1 MKGMSQ
7 TTGTSLSGIDHLRQ
21 SIVDILTTPVGSR
34 VMRRNYGSRLYQLV
48 DEPINRVLL
57 VEIYTAVAE
66 ALGHWEP
73 RFKLT
78 RVQVSSI
85 RAGKIVI
92 DLDGVYQP
100 QGTPL
105 TLVGLNV

>member
-1 MKGMSQ
+1 MQGMNRV
-7 TTGTSLSGIDHLRQ
+7 TGASLSGIDHLRQ
-21 SIVDILTTPVGSR
+21 SIVDILTTPLGSR

-66 ALGHWEP
+66 ALGQWEP
-73 RFKLT
+73 RFELT

-85 RAGKIVI
+85 RAGQVVI
-92 DLDGVYQP
+92 DLDGVYRP

>member
-1 MKGMSQ
+1 
-7 TTGTSLSGIDHLRQ
+7 
-21 SIVDILTTPVGSR
+21 
-34 VMRRNYGSRLYQLV
+34 MRRNYGSRLYQLV
-48 DEPINRVLL
+48 DEPINQVLL

-66 ALGHWEP
+66 ALGQWEP
-73 RFKLT
+73 RFELT
-78 RVQVSSI
+78 RVRVASI
-85 RAGKIVI
+85 RAGQVVI

>member
-1 MKGMSQ
+1 MQGMNRV
-7 TTGTSLSGIDHLRQ
+7 TGTSLAGIDHLRQ
-21 SIVDILTTPVGSR
+21 SIEDILTTPLGSR

-66 ALGHWEP
+66 ALGQWEP
-73 RFKLT
+73 RFELT
-78 RVQVSSI
+78 RVRVASI
-85 RAGKIVI
+85 RTGQVVI
-92 DLDGVYQP
+92 DLDGVYRP

>member
-1 MKGMSQ
+1 MQGMNRV
-7 TTGTSLSGIDHLRQ
+7 TGTSLAGIDHLRQ
-21 SIVDILTTPVGSR
+21 SIEDILTTPLGSR

-48 DEPINRVLL
+48 DEPINQVLL

-66 ALGHWEP
+66 ALDQWEP
-73 RFKLT
+73 RFELT
-78 RVQVSSI
+78 RVQVASI
-85 RAGKIVI
+85 RAGQVVI
-92 DLDGVYQP
+92 DLGGVYRP